1 MKDENKFLLW
11 IGLLMWFGVVVAV
24 VLALTGCMSQMPH
37 ETIDEYIPEHLVKE
51 EWDGSKGQF
60 PPG

>member
-1 MKDENKFLLW
+1 MKK
-11 IGLLMWFGVVVAV
+11 IA
-24 VLALTGCMSQMPH
+24 LALAITAIGCASNPP

-51 EWDGSKGQF
+51 VWDGSKGQF